1 MPAKPKDS
9 SEEKVEEAPKGKVV
23 NRPLFEMSRKM
34 LLASIGAMSLAQ
46 DEIEDYVNKLVERGE
61 IAEKD
66 GRKLVREML
75 DKRKERAQKA
85 QEEINKH
92 VQKALKHFNVPT
104 KADMDALNDK
114 ITNLM
119 KKIDQLNKN
128 QS

>member
-9 SEEKVEEAPKGKVV
+9 SEEKVEEAPKGKVH
-23 NRPLFEMSRKM
+23 RPLFEMSRKM

-85 QEEINKH
+85 QDEMNEH
-92 VQKALKHFNVPT
+92 VQKALKHFNIPT

>member
-9 SEEKVEEAPKGKVV
+9 SEEKVEEKPKEKVH
-23 NRPLFEMSRKM
+23 RPLFEMSRKM

-46 DEIEDYVNKLVERGE
+46 NEIEAYVNKLVEHGE

-75 DKRKERAQKA
+75 DKRKERAQKV
-85 QEEINKH
+85 QDEMNEH
-92 VQKALKHFNVPT
+92 VQKALKHFNIPT

>member
-9 SEEKVEEAPKGKVV
+9 SEEKVDEVLKGKVH
-23 NRPLFEMSRKM
+23 RTLFEMSRKM

-75 DKRKERAQKA
+75 DKRKERAQKV
-85 QEEINKH
+85 QDEMNKH
-92 VQKALKHFNVPT
+92 VQKALKHFNIPT